1 MLEETHRQTHLERL
15 GALGLEVIGGIL
27 RLRVPR
33 QAAFVPRIERVGNVA
48 FEGDAH
54 RGERTA
60 QLDIGEIFRHVGN
73 ELRQHDRK
81 SDRRIEERLG
91 VRMRTRQLRR
101 PVVATRKGQ
110 VVGALVSHLGRSE
123 DRLRLLTPAFLL
135 TDGLGR
141 ITQVL
146 NVEDVGQPLLL
157 ARRTVGNGAADL
169 QGVVLH
175 IRERST
181 DVGLQRP
188 VVTERFID
196 IEQSITINLAVHRLG
211 DAVKA
216 VGGLLGELHVRG
228 SIHLFGV
235 GVVRVVDAD
244 AA

>member
-33 QAAFVPRIERVGNVA
+33 QAAFVPRIERVGDVTL
-48 FEGDAH
+48 EGNAH

-101 PVVATRKGQ
+101 PVVAARKGQ

-123 DRLRLLTPAFLL
+123 DRLRLLTPALLL